1 MRNLFLGSALL
12 LVAACHQ
19 STIQGDYKDIS
30 TACRSSAEDKVTAA
44 DSSAPNKSQAARNAE
59 LVTLFSDCMAK
70 QGWAVATPKR
80 AKAPAASE
88 AATTKTTGPSDAGG
102 KATTLTTPEPNK
114 GNPVAKATEPLPGTP
129 PLSTGTAPTY
139 YQSTQPVTQPSGQP
153 GYSIYQPAYP
163 APAAGTVPPAVTPPA
178 PGVPQRY

>member
-1 MRNLFLGSALL
+1 MRNWLLGSALL

-19 STIQGDYKDIS
+19 SVIQGDYQDIS
-30 TACRSSAEDKVTAA
+30 GDCRSNAEDKVAA
-44 DSSAPNKSQAARNAE
+44 TDAVASGKSQASRNAE
-59 LVTLFSDCMAK
+59 LVTIFSDCMAK

-80 AKAPAASE
+80 AKAPSKTE
-88 AATTKTTGPSDAGG
+88 DATTKTTGPSDAGG

-114 GNPVAKATEPLPGTP
+114 ANPVATATEPMPGTP

-139 YQSTQPVTQPSGQP
+139 YQSTQPVTMPAGQP

-163 APAAGTVPPAVTPPA
+163 APSAGTAPPAITPPA